1 MKLVVISASMRKE
14 SQSLKVS
21 KWLAE
26 HAQSLDVE
34 SEVLDL
40 HEVKLPL
47 FDTGETP
54 APNAE
59 KILNILDSA
68 DGLVFVSPEW
78 NGMMSH
84 GLANMLHFVGKELAH
99 KPVML
104 VGVSAGRGGTYPVA
118 QMRQIGQKN
127 NQYVISPESLIV
139 QGVNDI
145 MNDHEMSDEKSP
157 DQSVKTRADYALK
170 VLIEYAKSLKT
181 VRESGVID
189 HESFAN
195 GV

>member
-1 MKLVVISASMRKE
+1 
-14 SQSLKVS
+14 
-21 KWLAE
+21 
-26 HAQSLDVE
+26 
-34 SEVLDL
+34 
-40 HEVKLPL
+40 
-47 FDTGETP
+47 
-54 APNAE
+54 
-59 KILNILDSA
+59 
-68 DGLVFVSPEW
+68 
-78 NGMMSH
+78 
-84 GLANMLHFVGKELAH
+84 
-99 KPVML
+99 
-104 VGVSAGRGGTYPVA
+104 
-118 QMRQIGQKN
+118 MRQIGQKN